1 MYYFRVGD
9 NLLDVVD
16 KDESEYNIENMI
28 LHENFNVGPYLN
40 NDIALV
46 KIKANDSDSGMNFG
60 QYVTPICLPAHN
72 LAYKPN
78 LKVNITGWGKNGYE
92 GTMRDSPRQTAQGAI
107 IGKKTEVSKNSQKN
121 FTKITLINH
130 LLNLFSYRIT
140 NGYSTFDS

>member
-1 MYYFRVGD
+1 MD
-9 NLLDVVD
+9 IPD
-16 KDESEYNIENMI
+16 KDESEYDIENMI

-78 LKVNITGWGKNGYE
+78 LRENITGWGKNGYE
-92 GTMRDSPRQTAQGAI
+92 GTMNPLGGPRQTAEGAI
-107 IGKKTEVSKNSQKN
+107 IGKKEIPKMLNYEI
-121 FTKITLINH
+121 KIL
-130 LLNLFSYRIT
+130 
-140 NGYSTFDS
+140 